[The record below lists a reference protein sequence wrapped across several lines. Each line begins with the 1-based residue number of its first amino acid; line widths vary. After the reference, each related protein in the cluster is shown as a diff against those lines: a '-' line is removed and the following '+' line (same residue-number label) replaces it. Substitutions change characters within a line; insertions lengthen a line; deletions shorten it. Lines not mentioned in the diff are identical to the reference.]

1 MADLTEFALDAGPD
15 VYYSDSFLTVIEDHM
30 TYLREHPKT
39 TSKLVTPLQAK
50 RYAFDLCGLMNELNI
65 PPYFHYTVMRMNKL
79 HSYTDVSENL
89 NSLLVPD
96 EGVMSQIASIHNAST
111 TLTS

>member
-1 MADLTEFALDAGPD
+1 MADLTEFGMDPGPD

-39 TSKLVTPLQAK
+39 TSKLVTPLQVK
-50 RYAFDLCGLMNELNI
+50 RYAFDLCGLMNELRI
-65 PPYFHYTVMRMNKL
+65 PPHLHFTVMRMNKL
-79 HSYTDVSENL
+79 HSFTDVSENL

-96 EGVMSQIASIHNAST
+96 ENIMSQIANVHNAATVLST
-111 TLTS
+111 